1 MTLHDGS
8 DAPSNQPA
16 GGLNISGAIE
26 FQDVREPAHNVTVY
40 VRVQDTGF
48 ADATALT
55 VTELVLQGV
64 DIVPGAP
71 PVPFAVQGVPAN
83 ARAPYTV
90 RVHADVDGDGA
101 VSRGDY
107 VSTRSYPVHTTEQPA
122 GVTILMRYVG

>member
-8 DAPSNQPA
+8 DARSDQPA
-16 GGLNISGAIE
+16 GGASISGAIE
-26 FQDVREPAHNVTVY
+26 FKDVREPAHNVTVY

-55 VTELVLQGV
+55 VAELVLRGV

-71 PVPFAVQGVPAN
+71 PIPFAVHGIPEN
-83 ARAPYTV
+83 ARARYAV

-101 VSRGDY
+101 
-107 VSTRSYPVHTTEQPA
+107 
-122 GVTILMRYVG
+122 